1 MKKLLLASTLLSIG
15 GTASA
20 QLKIAPEIGATMYS
34 HSDKTTILGQSNTK
48 STDLQPGLRAGA
60 VLDLTLSDHFS
71 LQPGVF
77 YTLNRTKSESSSTVG
92 SYTNDS
98 KTSLLLHAVQVP
110 IYAVYKTGEEGSGRF
125 FVGLGG
131 YIAYNFAGTLKN
143 ETSTTTPLG
152 TDKKNTSDKIKFG
165 NDKADQLR
173 PLDYGP
179 SAMLGYELANGLY
192 FRGHFNYG
200 LANMLPQGNSDA
212 YTKSM
217 SFGISV
223 GYFFGGAG
231 GYNGW

>member
-1 MKKLLLASTLLSIG
+1 MKKLLLAGTLISIG
-15 GTASA
+15 GTALA
-20 QLKIAPEIGATMYS
+20 QLKIAPEIGATMYNHTEKS
-34 HSDKTTILGQSNTK
+34 TMLGQSSST
-48 STDLQPGLRAGA
+48 STDFQPGLRAGA
-60 VLDLTLSDHFS
+60 VLDLALSDHFS

-77 YTLNRTKSESSSTVG
+77 YTLNRTKSESSSTIG
-92 SYTNDS
+92 SYTNAV

-110 IYAVYKTGEEGSGRF
+110 VYAVYKTGEEGSGRF

-131 YIAYNFAGTLKN
+131 YISYTIAGTQKSELSQ
-143 ETSTTTPLG
+143 TAGGMTT
-152 TDKKNTSDKIKFG
+152 
-165 NDKADQLR
+165 NDKSSLKMKLGNEKTDQLR

-192 FRGHFNYG
+192 FRGNFNYG

-212 YTKSM
+212 STKSM

>member
-1 MKKLLLASTLLSIG
+1 MLAGTLATMSIA
-15 GTASA
+15 ASA
-20 QLKIAPEIGATMYS
+20 QLKIAPEIGATMYNQ
-34 HSDKTTILGQSNTK
+34 SDKATILGQSTTK

-77 YTLNRTKSESSSTVG
+77 YTLNRTKSESSTTAG
-92 SYTNDS
+92 SYANAG

-110 IYAVYKTGEEGSGRF
+110 LYAVYKTGEEGSGRF

-131 YIAYNFAGTLKN
+131 YISYTIAGTQKSELSQ
-143 ETSTTTPLG
+143 TVGGITQ
-152 TDKKNTSDKIKFG
+152 TDKSSLKMKFG
-165 NDKADQLR
+165 NDKTDQLR

-212 YTKSM
+212 STKSM
-217 SFGISV
+217 SFGLSV
-223 GYFFGGAG
+223 GYFFGSAG

>member
-1 MKKLLLASTLLSIG
+1 MA
-15 GTASA
+15 ASA

-34 HSDKTTILGQSNTK
+34 HSNKTTILGQSATE

-77 YTLNRTKSESSSTVG
+77 YALNRTKSESSSTTG
-92 SYTNDS
+92 SYTYLNKNS
-98 KTSLLLHAVQVP
+98 VLLHAVQVP

-131 YIAYNFAGTLKN
+131 YISYTIAGTQKS
-143 ETSTTTPLG
+143 ETATTAGGIT
-152 TDKKNTSDKIKFG
+152 TDKKSSLKMKLG
-165 NDKADQLR
+165 NDKTDELR

-223 GYFFGGAG
+223 GYFFGSAG